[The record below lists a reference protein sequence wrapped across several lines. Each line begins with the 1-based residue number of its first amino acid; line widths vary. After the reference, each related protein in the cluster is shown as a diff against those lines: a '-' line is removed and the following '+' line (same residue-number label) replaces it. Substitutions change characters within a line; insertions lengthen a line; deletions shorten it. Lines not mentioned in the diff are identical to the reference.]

1 MTREDWLVGRD
12 RGSEAV
18 DRIYDAAAELV
29 SRKGFEAFTIEAL
42 AAKVH
47 CSPATIYRH
56 AGGKAA
62 IREAVTMRT
71 SSRIVGLVRE
81 AIKGLQGTERVVTA
95 IAVALEH
102 IRAEPLGDLMMGS
115 IRPTHEGE
123 WLTASP
129 GVARLAQEVIGYDD
143 PLAAEW
149 LLRVILALLYWPVEG
164 SEIDHAAVERL
175 VGLSFS

>member
-12 RGSEAV
+12 RGSEAA

-42 AAKVH
+42 AAQLH

-71 SSRIVGLVRE
+71 SSRIVGFVRE
-81 AIKGLQGTERVVTA
+81 AIKGLQGTERVMA
-95 IAVALEH
+95 GILVALEH
-102 IRAEPLGDLMMGS
+102 IPAGPLGALVMGS
-115 IRPTHEGE
+115 IRPSHQGE
-123 WLTASP
+123 WLTRAPSV
-129 GVARLAQEVIGYDD
+129 GRLA
-143 PLAAEW
+143 
-149 LLRVILALLYWPVEG
+149 
-164 SEIDHAAVERL
+164 
-175 VGLSFS
+175 